1 MVTQEGHAILRED
14 KMMTHRDDETTSA
27 AEGRL
32 LDHLAREE
40 AKRRAPV
47 VGASSLE
54 AVLAR
59 ISAEVT
65 RAASERKAAETRRD
79 R

>member
-1 MVTQEGHAILRED
+1 
-14 KMMTHRDDETTSA
+14 MMTHGDDETTLA

-32 LDHLAREE
+32 LEHLAREE

-47 VGASSLE
+47 MGGSALE
-54 AVLAR
+54 AILAR

-65 RAASERKAAETRRD
+65 RAASERKAAETRQD

>member
-1 MVTQEGHAILRED
+1 
-14 KMMTHRDDETTSA
+14 MMTHKDDETTFA

-47 VGASSLE
+47 LGASSLE

-65 RAASERKAAETRRD
+65 RAASERKAAQTRRD